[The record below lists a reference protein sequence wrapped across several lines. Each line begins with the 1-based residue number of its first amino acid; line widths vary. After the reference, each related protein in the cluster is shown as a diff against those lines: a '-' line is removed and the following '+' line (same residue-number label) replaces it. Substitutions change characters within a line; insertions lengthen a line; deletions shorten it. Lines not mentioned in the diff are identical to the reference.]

1 MKISYQW
8 LKRYIDTDLELD
20 EILTVLTDIGLE
32 VDGVERFE
40 SVRGGLEGV
49 VVGEVLT
56 CTDHPDSD
64 HLHLTEVAVGR
75 EEPLKIVCGAP
86 NVAAGQKV
94 LVATVGAVL
103 YPTDAQEGFKIKK
116 SRIRGADS
124 FGMICAEDELGIGTG
139 HEGIMVL
146 PQEAVPGTPAAAF
159 LGLESDT
166 VIEIGLT
173 PNRADAMS
181 HYGVARDL
189 AAFLKAHGRRAEL
202 TLPGTEGFDD
212 GGLPAAQIAVECPE
226 GAPRYAGVVISGVRI
241 GPSPDW
247 MQNCLRAIGLNP
259 KNNVVDITNFVLHEL
274 GQPLHS
280 FDADRIAGG
289 RVVVK
294 TCAEGTKF
302 VTLDGVE
309 RTLSER
315 DLMICDAE
323 KPMCIAGVMGGR
335 DSGVSDATVNIFL
348 ESAYFNPVWIRK
360 SARRHGINS
369 DASFRFERGIDPNI
383 TIYALKRAAL
393 LIQELAG
400 GRITSGIADTVSVPD
415 ITEPFRF
422 DVGYD
427 RINAL
432 TGKEIPQATVKEI
445 LGALEVRIEAERDG
459 VLSVAVPPY
468 RVDVRRPADLTEEIL
483 RIYGYNNIEVPA
495 RVRSAI
501 ALEKRPGREQIAN
514 RTAEYLTANGFS
526 EIMSNSLT
534 KLAYYE
540 GLTEYPADGCVKI
553 LNPLS
558 ADLNAM
564 RQTLLFNAMEA
575 VALNTNHRNPNLKLY
590 EFGNVYRYDASRA
603 AEGGLAP
610 YSENY
615 RLGVVMTG
623 LTETVSWNEKAAP
636 ATFFSLR
643 AVAENLL
650 GRFGMDIYRLETL
663 PLGGELYSEGLSF
676 RLNGKELFSLG
687 IVAGSIRKMFD
698 LRAEVYF
705 LEMDFDLFVRSVR
718 KHTVAVSELPRFPEV
733 RRDLALLLD
742 REVTFARLRAIAF
755 STERKLLRSVTLFDV
770 YEGDKLPAGKK
781 SYALGFVL
789 QDRERTLTDQI
800 IDRVMNNLLVQF
812 EKKAGAVVRV

>member
-8 LKRYIDTDLELD
+8 LKRYIDTDLQLD
-20 EILTVLTDIGLE
+20 ELLTILTDIGLE
-32 VDGVERFE
+32 VDGTESFE
-40 SVRGGLEGV
+40 SVRGGLQGV

-56 CTDHPDSD
+56 CVDHPDSD
-64 HLHLTEVAVGR
+64 HLHLTEVEVGL

-103 YPTDAQEGFKIKK
+103 YPADAQEGFKIKK

-146 PQEAVPGTPAAAF
+146 SPDAVPGTPAALY

-189 AAFLKAHGRRAEL
+189 AAYLKAHGRKA
-202 TLPGTEGFDD
+202 TLS
-212 GGLPAAQIAVECPE
+212 LPAAEMSDGEGVPMADVTVEAPQ

-241 GPSPDW
+241 GPSPEW
-247 MQNCLRAIGLNP
+247 MQKSLRTIGLNP
-259 KNNVVDITNFVLHEL
+259 KNNVVDVTNFVLHEL

-280 FDADRIAGG
+280 FNADRIAGG
-289 RVVVK
+289 RVVVR
-294 TCAEGTKF
+294 TCPQGTRF

-309 RTLSER
+309 RTLSDQ

-335 DSGVSDATVNIFL
+335 ESGVSDDTVNVFL

-383 TIYALKRAAL
+383 TLYALKRAAL
-393 LIQELAG
+393 LILELAG
-400 GRITSGIADTVSVPD
+400 GRIASGIADLISVPE

-422 DVGYD
+422 DIAYD
-427 RINAL
+427 RIDAL
-432 TGKEIPQATVKEI
+432 TGKEIPQATVKGI
-445 LGALEVRIEAERDG
+445 LEALEIRIEAERDG

-468 RVDVRRPADLTEEIL
+468 RVDVRRPADLIEEIL
-483 RIYGYNNIEVPA
+483 RIYGYNNIELPS
-495 RVRSAI
+495 RVCSAI
-501 ALEKRPGREQIAN
+501 ALAKRSGRGEVAEKA
-514 RTAEYLTANGFS
+514 AEFLTANGFS

-534 KLAYYE
+534 RLAYYE
-540 GLTEYPADGCVKI
+540 GLTDYPAERCVKI

-564 RQTLLFNAMEA
+564 RQTLLFNALEA
-575 VALNTNHRNPNLKLY
+575 VALNTNHRTPNLKLY
-590 EFGNVYRYDASRA
+590 EFGNVYRYDATRA

-610 YSENY
+610 YSEQY
-615 RLGVVMTG
+615 RLAVAMTG
-623 LTETVSWNEKAAP
+623 LRGIASWNEKAVP
-636 ATFFSLR
+636 ATFFDLR
-643 AVAENLL
+643 AVAERLL
-650 GRFGMDIYRLETL
+650 GRFGMDIYRLETV
-663 PLGGELYSEGLSF
+663 PCTGDLYSEGLSF
-676 RLNGKELFSLG
+676 RLNGKELFTLG
-687 IVAGSIRKMFD
+687 IVSGRIRKMFD

-705 LEMDFDLFVRSVR
+705 MDMDFDAFVRSVR
-718 KHTVAVSELPRFPEV
+718 KQRIAASELPKFPEV
-733 RRDLALLLD
+733 RRDLALLVD
-742 REVTFARLRAIAF
+742 REVTFERLRAIAF
-755 STERKLLRSVTLFDV
+755 ATERKLLRSVTLFDV

-789 QDRERTLTDQI
+789 QDRERTLTDQL
-800 IDRVMNNLLVQF
+800 IDKAMNNLLTQF
-812 EKKAGAVVRV
+812 EKQTGAVVRV

>member
-1 MKISYQW
+1 M
-8 LKRYIDTDLELD
+8 
-20 EILTVLTDIGLE
+20 
-32 VDGVERFE
+32 
-40 SVRGGLEGV
+40 
-49 VVGEVLT
+49 
-56 CTDHPDSD
+56 
-64 HLHLTEVAVGR
+64 
-75 EEPLKIVCGAP
+75 
-86 NVAAGQKV
+86 
-94 LVATVGAVL
+94 
-103 YPTDAQEGFKIKK
+103 
-116 SRIRGADS
+116 
-124 FGMICAEDELGIGTG
+124 
-139 HEGIMVL
+139 
-146 PQEAVPGTPAAAF
+146 
-159 LGLESDT
+159 
-166 VIEIGLT
+166 
-173 PNRADAMS
+173 
-181 HYGVARDL
+181 
-189 AAFLKAHGRRAEL
+189 
-202 TLPGTEGFDD
+202 
-212 GGLPAAQIAVECPE
+212 
-226 GAPRYAGVVISGVRI
+226 ISGVRI

-335 DSGVSDATVNIFL
+335 DSGVSDATVNVFL

-483 RIYGYNNIEVPA
+483 RIYGYNNIEIPA

-501 ALEKRPGREQIAN
+501 ALEKRSGREQIAN
-514 RTAEYLTANGFS
+514 RTAEYLTANGF
-526 EIMSNSLT
+526 
-534 KLAYYE
+534 
-540 GLTEYPADGCVKI
+540 
-553 LNPLS
+553 
-558 ADLNAM
+558 
-564 RQTLLFNAMEA
+564 
-575 VALNTNHRNPNLKLY
+575 
-590 EFGNVYRYDASRA
+590 
-603 AEGGLAP
+603 
-610 YSENY
+610 
-615 RLGVVMTG
+615 
-623 LTETVSWNEKAAP
+623 
-636 ATFFSLR
+636 
-643 AVAENLL
+643 
-650 GRFGMDIYRLETL
+650 
-663 PLGGELYSEGLSF
+663 
-676 RLNGKELFSLG
+676 
-687 IVAGSIRKMFD
+687 
-698 LRAEVYF
+698 
-705 LEMDFDLFVRSVR
+705 
-718 KHTVAVSELPRFPEV
+718 
-733 RRDLALLLD
+733 RR
-742 REVTFARLRAIAF
+742 
-755 STERKLLRSVTLFDV
+755 
-770 YEGDKLPAGKK
+770 
-781 SYALGFVL
+781 
-789 QDRERTLTDQI
+789 
-800 IDRVMNNLLVQF
+800 
-812 EKKAGAVVRV
+812 

>member
-1 MKISYQW
+1 
-8 LKRYIDTDLELD
+8 
-20 EILTVLTDIGLE
+20 
-32 VDGVERFE
+32 
-40 SVRGGLEGV
+40 
-49 VVGEVLT
+49 
-56 CTDHPDSD
+56 
-64 HLHLTEVAVGR
+64 
-75 EEPLKIVCGAP
+75 
-86 NVAAGQKV
+86 
-94 LVATVGAVL
+94 
-103 YPTDAQEGFKIKK
+103 
-116 SRIRGADS
+116 
-124 FGMICAEDELGIGTG
+124 
-139 HEGIMVL
+139 
-146 PQEAVPGTPAAAF
+146 
-159 LGLESDT
+159 
-166 VIEIGLT
+166 
-173 PNRADAMS
+173 
-181 HYGVARDL
+181 
-189 AAFLKAHGRRAEL
+189 
-202 TLPGTEGFDD
+202 
-212 GGLPAAQIAVECPE
+212 
-226 GAPRYAGVVISGVRI
+226 
-241 GPSPDW
+241 

-650 GRFGMDIYRLETL
+650 GRFGMDIYRLVRPAGGGLFPRNGFRPLRPQRPQTYGRRVGASPIPGGQARPRPAAGQGGYLRPASGHRFLDRTEAAPQRDAVRRVRGRQTACRKEVVCARLCFAGQGAYSHRPDNRPGDEQPPRPVRET
-663 PLGGELYSEGLSF
+663 GRGRGQ
-676 RLNGKELFSLG
+676 G
-687 IVAGSIRKMFD
+687 IVGGCR
-698 LRAEVYF
+698 VYCN
-705 LEMDFDLFVRSVR
+705 
-718 KHTVAVSELPRFPEV
+718 KTQ
-733 RRDLALLLD
+733 
-742 REVTFARLRAIAF
+742 
-755 STERKLLRSVTLFDV
+755 TL
-770 YEGDKLPAGKK
+770 
-781 SYALGFVL
+781 
-789 QDRERTLTDQI
+789 
-800 IDRVMNNLLVQF
+800 
-812 EKKAGAVVRV
+812 

>member
-1 MKISYQW
+1 
-8 LKRYIDTDLELD
+8 
-20 EILTVLTDIGLE
+20 
-32 VDGVERFE
+32 
-40 SVRGGLEGV
+40 
-49 VVGEVLT
+49 
-56 CTDHPDSD
+56 
-64 HLHLTEVAVGR
+64 
-75 EEPLKIVCGAP
+75 
-86 NVAAGQKV
+86 
-94 LVATVGAVL
+94 
-103 YPTDAQEGFKIKK
+103 
-116 SRIRGADS
+116 
-124 FGMICAEDELGIGTG
+124 
-139 HEGIMVL
+139 
-146 PQEAVPGTPAAAF
+146 
-159 LGLESDT
+159 
-166 VIEIGLT
+166 
-173 PNRADAMS
+173 
-181 HYGVARDL
+181 
-189 AAFLKAHGRRAEL
+189 
-202 TLPGTEGFDD
+202 
-212 GGLPAAQIAVECPE
+212 
-226 GAPRYAGVVISGVRI
+226 
-241 GPSPDW
+241 

-335 DSGVSDATVNIFL
+335 DSGVSDATVNVFL

-676 RLNGKELFSLG
+676 RLNGKELFRSE
-687 IVAGSIRKMFD
+687 S
-698 LRAEVYF
+698 LRAAYGRCSTCGR
-705 LEMDFDLFVRSVR
+705 RSISSKWISTSSSAASANIR
-718 KHTVAVSELPRFPEV
+718 SPCRSFPDSRRSGATSPCCWTGRLPSP
-733 RRDLALLLD
+733 
-742 REVTFARLRAIAF
+742 
-755 STERKLLRSVTLFDV
+755 
-770 YEGDKLPAGKK
+770 
-781 SYALGFVL
+781 GFGPSL
-789 QDRERTLTDQI
+789 SRP
-800 IDRVMNNLLVQF
+800 NGSCS
-812 EKKAGAVVRV
+812 AA